1 MGDSLGIQLRP
12 ENNGRDESKGKEME
26 FEGSQEI
33 LMKNRCGVR
42 TINRKKIT
50 QITKTCLCGLR
61 DSQRRETGCI
71 LSVKTEAGW
80 REEISIS
87 YRRI

>member
-1 MGDSLGIQLRP
+1 MDNSLGIQLRP
-12 ENNGRDESKGKEME
+12 ETSGRDESKGKEME

-50 QITKTCLCGLR
+50 QIT
-61 DSQRRETGCI
+61 
-71 LSVKTEAGW
+71 
-80 REEISIS
+80 
-87 YRRI
+87 